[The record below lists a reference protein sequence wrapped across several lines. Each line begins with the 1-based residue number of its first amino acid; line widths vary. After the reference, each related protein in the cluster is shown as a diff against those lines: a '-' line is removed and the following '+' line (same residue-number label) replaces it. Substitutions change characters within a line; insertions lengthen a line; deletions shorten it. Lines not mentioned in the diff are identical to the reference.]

1 MPSHL
6 VVEGMVRA
14 LTIPSF
20 DASVVAI
27 EARRAMQAAT
37 DPVVVVPDSLAHLE
51 RGLPGLAPYDAL
63 MGAK

>member
-1 MPSHL
+1 MPSRL
-6 VVEGMVRA
+6 VIEGMVAA

-27 EARRAMQAAT
+27 EARRAMAAT
-37 DPVVVVPDSLAHLE
+37 TEPVVVVPDSLAHLE
-51 RGLPGLAPYDAL
+51 RGLPGLAPYDTL